1 MKINTKTVI
10 ELTTEELETIK
21 VFISLLDDNES
32 IDLSGTWDIMKSILD
47 GDDEVLREYGYYL
60 DIK

>member
-10 ELTTEELETIK
+10 ELTTEELETIRD
-21 VFISLLDDNES
+21 FISLLDDNES
-32 IDLSGTWDIMKSILD
+32 LNLQDTWNIMKSILD
-47 GDDEVLREYGYYL
+47 QDDEYLNYYGYYL